1 MTDERFAVAHID
13 ELDRVA
19 VGEAG
24 LEWRPVRRRFGLG
37 AFGMNA
43 YSSTHA
49 GGEVVEEHTEEQL
62 GHEEVYVVV
71 RGHATFHLDGGD
83 VDAPAGTLVVIR
95 DPSVKRGA
103 TAVDA
108 STLVLAVG
116 GKPGEA
122 FTPSAWES
130 YFSASPLAK
139 EGQYDE
145 ALAVMERDAELHGDK
160 PAFLYNL
167 ACFEA
172 LAGRRGEAVAHVVQA
187 IDTSPRF
194 ARWAKEDADFDSI
207 RDDPQFAAA
216 IDRHSE

>member
-71 RGHATFHLDGGD
+71 RGHATFHLDGDD

-187 IDTSPRF
+187 IDASPRF
-194 ARWAKEDADFDSI
+194 AKWAKEDADFDSI